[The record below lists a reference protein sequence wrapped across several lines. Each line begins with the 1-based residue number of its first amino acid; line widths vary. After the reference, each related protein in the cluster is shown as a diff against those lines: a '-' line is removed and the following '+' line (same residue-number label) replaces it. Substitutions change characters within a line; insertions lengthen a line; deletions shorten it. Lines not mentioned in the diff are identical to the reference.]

1 MDNVNDLY
9 LLLRSRHPLLVAP
22 SDDEERVLALIVE
35 VCRRDR
41 VPVWTWSATT
51 GLARQGQDPAYNT
64 TSLGGAFSFI
74 PDAGKPA
81 VFVFHDAHPFLGDP
95 VNARRLKEVASGL
108 RAPSSIVLVGPSSD
122 VPAELESLAY
132 VWRLK
137 PPDRTELRETAART
151 LRDLEKSGLRL
162 AIDGSAFEAMVD
174 ALAGLSIREAERLIQ
189 RVAFDDGE
197 VDESDLPRLR
207 QAKAE
212 LLAAD
217 GALELF
223 DAIDGGLD
231 RVGGCEALK
240 GWLDVRKRA
249 LDSGGA
255 ASGLEPLRGILL
267 TGIPGC
273 GKSFM
278 AKAIAASWGRPLV
291 LLDPARLYSKYLGE
305 SEERLARTLATV
317 DALAPAVLW
326 IDEIEKGFSDAGDS
340 DGGASK
346 RLLGTFLR
354 WLQERTAD
362 VFLVATAND
371 VSALPPE
378 LTRKG
383 RLDEIFFVGLPD
395 EATRRQILTL
405 HLEHRGLDTNRF
417 DIAALSDAGAG
428 FSGAELETAIVASLY
443 RSVAAG
449 EEMQQEHLISEI
461 SATVPLSAS
470 RREDVAALEAWA
482 ATRAV
487 PA

>member
-1 MDNVNDLY
+1 
-9 LLLRSRHPLLVAP
+9 
-22 SDDEERVLALIVE
+22 
-35 VCRRDR
+35 
-41 VPVWTWSATT
+41 
-51 GLARQGQDPAYNT
+51 
-64 TSLGGAFSFI
+64 
-74 PDAGKPA
+74 KPA
-81 VFVFHDAHPFLGDP
+81 VFVFHDAHPFLDDP
-95 VNARRLKEVASGL
+95 VNARKLKEVASDL
-108 RAPSSIVLVGPSSD
+108 SAPSSIVLVGPSGD
-122 VPAELESLAY
+122 IPTELESLAY
-132 VWRLK
+132 VWRLR
-137 PPDRTELRETAART
+137 PPDREELRQTAART
-151 LRDLEKSGLRL
+151 LRDLEKGGLRL
-162 AIDGSAFEAMVD
+162 AIDAAAFEAMVD

-197 VDESDLPRLR
+197 VDESDVPRLR

-223 DAIDGGLD
+223 DVVDGGLD
-231 RVGGCEALK
+231 RVGGLDALK

-249 LDSGGA
+249 IDSGGA
-255 ASGLEPLRGILL
+255 DSGLEPLRGILL

-278 AKAIAASWGRPLV
+278 AKAIAASWERPLV
-291 LLDPARLYSKYLGE
+291 LFDPARLYSKYLGE
-305 SEERLARTLATV
+305 SEERLAKTLATV

-326 IDEIEKGFSDAGDS
+326 IDEIEKGFSDAGDR

-371 VSALPPE
+371 VAALPPE

-395 EATRRQILTL
+395 HDTRRRILAL
-405 HLEHRGLDTNRF
+405 HLDQRGLDGTRF
-417 DIAALSDAGAG
+417 DLEALAFATSG

-443 RSVAAG
+443 RAVAAG
-449 EEMQQEHLISEI
+449 EQVEQDDLLAEI
-461 SATVPLSAS
+461 NATVPLSES
-470 RREDVAALEAWA
+470 HREDVAALEAWA